1 MNKNFTSFR
10 QMLDGTTRGAG
21 YRSFSDWA
29 KSTLEP
35 APEIKKEEPIAA
47 PIEEEAQ
54 PEPEPTYEALVEEH
68 QEEADVVQNLLEK
81 LSDFN
86 WEEEPAPKKKPK
98 PEEKVADL
106 EKITNKIEEKLES
119 LIKEKE
125 AKKPIEK
132 KEVEKPKKEEPV
144 LEKKK
149 EPVNERFEEEKIE
162 EEITRNYK
170 IFKDRDE
177 NFECQLSVE
186 GTSLN
191 DARVRIVLESD
202 AWNFVFYGKVYGDG
216 KCIVPIKKGLPLME
230 GAQGNIK
237 LEVIAEDQLFV
248 GWEDNFRV
256 VASKKVKV
264 ELKEQKSVRVSFNNS
279 LNENHKT

>member
-1 MNKNFTSFR
+1 
-10 QMLDGTTRGAG
+10 MLDGTTQGAG

-29 KSTLEP
+29 KRTLDPTPEAMSEKP
-35 APEIKKEEPIAA
+35 AVEQ
-47 PIEEEAQ
+47 IEESIKQ
-54 PEPEPTYEALVEEH
+54 EPEPTQEQLVEEY
-68 QEEADVVQNLLEK
+68 QVTEKDVVQTLLEK
-81 LSDFN
+81 LSDFG
-86 WEEEPAPKKKPK
+86 WEESVLEVRTKPK
-98 PEEKVADL
+98 EKLPDL
-106 EKITNKIEEKLES
+106 EEIAAKVEEKLEA

-125 AKKPIEK
+125 KR
-132 KEVEKPKKEEPV
+132 EVEAEEEKPKEPK

-149 EPVNERFEEEKIE
+149 EPVHKKVEEGLIE
-162 EEITRNYK
+162 EEITRDYK

-216 KCIVPIKKGLPLME
+216 KCVVPIKKGLPLME
-230 GAQGNIK
+230 GARGNIK
-237 LEVIAEDQLFV
+237 LEVIAEDQLFI
-248 GWEDNFRV
+248 GWEDNFKV
-256 VASKKVKV
+256 IASKKVKV

-279 LNENHKT
+279 INENSKA

>member
-35 APEIKKEEPIAA
+35 APEIKKEEPISA
-47 PIEEEAQ
+47 PIEEEVQ
-54 PEPEPTYEALVEEH
+54 LEPEPTYEALVEEH

-119 LIKEKE
+119 LIKEKGVE
-125 AKKPIEK
+125 KPIEK
-132 KEVEKPKKEEPV
+132 KEVEAPKKEEPV

-149 EPVNERFEEEKIE
+149 EPVNERFEEEKE
-162 EEITRNYK
+162 EENTRNYK